1 MILKSTLSF
10 QKSSGGNERET
21 VLKNI
26 SSAYDAF
33 MELKGNLEEGTK
45 FYNDLT
51 EILVKF
57 QSKVSRVLLIVEGD
71 KTDNLIDSL
80 VHRCAICAH
89 AHSVKGGRF
98 TINLRGFDN
107 N

>member
-1 MILKSTLSF
+1 MFFVWFALSIYNDIIDRRAIARFHCTYKSYILTSC

-57 QSKVSRVLLIVEGD
+57 QSKVKARTL
-71 KTDNLIDSL
+71 
-80 VHRCAICAH
+80 
-89 AHSVKGGRF
+89 GG
-98 TINLRGFDN
+98 GK
-107 N
+107 